1 MNINKFFKKTK
12 PISDNKIKEVK
23 NFMELKYYL
32 DDFER
37 YGMSSS
43 INWWKILLIKD
54 PDLINYI
61 LKYHNFLQSIKKVS
75 DWLMIFRDQRILF
88 YCEAAGMFKY
98 FPKKHWEKLFSS
110 YEMNLFNNKIFF
122 QKI

>member
-12 PISDNKIKEVK
+12 PIIDNKIKEVK
-23 NFMELKYYL
+23 NFIELKYYL

-43 INWWKILLIKD
+43 INWWKILLIKN

-61 LKYHNFLQSIKKVS
+61 LKYHNFLQSIKQVS
-75 DWLMIFRDQRILF
+75 DWLIIFRDQRILF

-98 FPKKHWEKLFSS
+98 FPKKNWEKLFSS
-110 YEMNLFNNKIFF
+110 YEINLFNNKLFF